1 MCEIVCMSFSGAA
14 GITLVRC
21 LMLAQFDEINVS
33 GVCVL
38 SVCAGGKSLKK
49 LYFVVFLQGDLY
61 NFARL
66 AGGELA
72 QSC

>member
-1 MCEIVCMSFSGAA
+1 MSFSGAA
-14 GITLVRC
+14 GVTLVRC
-21 LMLAQFDEINVS
+21 LMLAQFDGISVS
-33 GVCVL
+33 VVRDL
-38 SVCAGGKSLKK
+38 SNLGRGKSLKK